1 MELKFSN
8 FIDINN
14 LKKINKVW
22 TGFWLL
28 IFIIGCYGALY
39 AIFKGHH
46 NAYNVTNKV
55 PLGLL
60 LSTYVFFVVTSTGLC
75 LVSSIGHV
83 FGVKKM
89 MIFAKRSIFMAIV
102 CLLMGFATI
111 ALELEHPFRLFTWGI
126 ISPNLDSPILWMGIL
141 YSFYLVFMILEFF
154 FITIENHRKAHIF
167 GLLGVIT
174 AVSAHSNLGAVFGYQ
189 LARPFWH
196 GPLMP
201 VYFIM
206 SAMLSGAGLIL
217 IIYILPKYL
226 KKEPFS
232 QEEKEGIE
240 ILSKIFLFLL
250 FIYIFFEVWKILV
263 GIYGKPPHEYEA
275 IMAFIAGPYST
286 NFWFF
291 EVFLGII
298 IPTIILLIPKF
309 RTLSGYLLAGI
320 LNLIGIFIIRYDLV
334 VGGEIVPLRL
344 KEIPVTIY
352 RFADLHKYN
361 QYTPSIYEIMIVAGV
376 IALTVILYTIAD
388 YILNFKLNKG
398 HGG

>member
-1 MELKFSN
+1 MQIKISDFIN
-8 FIDINN
+8 FEN
-14 LKKINKVW
+14 LKKINKPW
-22 TGFWLL
+22 AGFWFLMVL
-28 IFIIGCYGALY
+28 IGCYGALY
-39 AIFKGHH
+39 SIIKGHSA
-46 NAYNVTNKV
+46 AYNITDKV

-111 ALELEHPFRLFTWGI
+111 AIELEHPFRLFTWGI

-141 YSFYLVFMILEFF
+141 YSFYLVFMILEFIF
-154 FITIENHRKAHIF
+154 LTVNDHKKAHIF
-167 GLLGVIT
+167 GLLGVIS
-174 AVSAHSNLGAVFGYQ
+174 AVAAHSNLGAVFGYQ

-206 SAMLSGAGLIL
+206 SAMLSGAGLIM
-217 IIYILPKYL
+217 IIYILPKVL
-226 KKEPFS
+226 KKEPFTK
-232 QEEKEGIE
+232 EEIEGLE
-240 ILSKIFLFLL
+240 ILSKIFLLLL
-250 FIYIFFEVWKILV
+250 FIYIFFEAWKILV

-275 IMAFIAGPYST
+275 IMAFIKGPYSA
-286 NFWFF
+286 NFWIF
-291 EVFLGII
+291 EVFIGII
-298 IPTIILLIPKF
+298 IPTIILLTPKL
-309 RTLSGYLLAGI
+309 RTVNGYLSAAI

-334 VGGEIVPLRL
+334 IGGEIVPLRL

-352 RFADLHKYN
+352 RFAEMHKFN
-361 QYTPSIYEIMIVAGV
+361 QYTPSIYEVLIVIGV
-376 IALTVILYTIAD
+376 VALSVLLYTIAD
-388 YILNFKLNKG
+388 YILNFKLK
-398 HGG
+398 H

>member
-1 MELKFSN
+1 MELKLSN
-8 FIDINN
+8 FINFENI
-14 LKKINKVW
+14 KKINKPW

-28 IFIIGCYGALY
+28 LVLIGCYGALF

-46 NAYNVTNKV
+46 HAYNVTNKV

-83 FGVKKM
+83 FGVKKL

-102 CLLMGFATI
+102 CILMGFATI
-111 ALELEHPFRLFTWGI
+111 AIELEHPFRLFTWGM
-126 ISPNLDSPILWMGIL
+126 ISPNFDSPILWMGIL
-141 YSFYLVFMILEFF
+141 YSFYLVFMILEFIF
-154 FITIENHRKAHIF
+154 LTVENHKKAHLF
-167 GLLGVIT
+167 GLLGVIS
-174 AVSAHSNLGAVFGYQ
+174 AVAAHSNLGAVFGYQ

-217 IIYILPKYL
+217 IIYILPKFM
-226 KKEPFS
+226 KREPFTH
-232 QEEKEGIE
+232 EELEGIDV
-240 ILSKIFLFLL
+240 LSKIFLFLL
-250 FIYIFFEVWKILV
+250 FIYIFFEAWKILV

-275 IMAFIAGPYST
+275 IMAFINGPYST

-291 EVFLGII
+291 EIFLGII
-298 IPTIILLIPKF
+298 IPVVILLVPKF
-309 RTLSGYLLAGI
+309 KTLTGYLIAG
-320 LNLIGIFIIRYDLV
+320 LSNLVGIFIIRYDLV
-334 VGGEIVPLRL
+334 VGGQIVPLRL

-352 RFADLHKYN
+352 RFAEQYLYN
-361 QYTPSIYEIMIVAGV
+361 PYTPSFYEVLIVIGV
-376 IALTVILYTIAD
+376 IGLSVFIYTIAD
-388 YILNFKLNKG
+388 YILNFKMSKN